1 MQLKKINVKIHV
13 SHDEDGT
20 VLLNG
25 FGPKS
30 QMGKAYRMALH
41 AVLEEEMMEVD
52 RYAWLS
58 KRSQE
63 KANAIND
70 LITSIF
76 D

>member
-41 AVLEEEMMEVD
+41 AVLEEEMSEIV
-52 RYAWLS
+52 RYEWLA
-58 KRSQE
+58 KRAKE
-63 KANAIND
+63 KSNAIND
-70 LITSIF
+70 LITSLF